1 MDIQIKFLED
11 CDPQDGTG
19 KIFAAGSVKR
29 LNPASAR
36 HWTRRGKAVEIT
48 NKEIKDLKKA
58 KEKTDAETKEK
69 EAEKAKKA
77 AEKKA
82 KKEAEEKKKAAAKK

>member
-11 CDPQDGTG
+11 CDPEDGTG

-29 LNPASAR
+29 LNPPSAR

-48 NKEIKDLKKA
+48 DKEVKILAGAKA
-58 KEKTDAETKEK
+58 KVDAKN
-69 EAEKAKKA
+69 KADAAAKA
-77 AEKKA
+77 
-82 KKEAEEKKKAAAKK
+82 KAAAKK

>member
-11 CDPQDGTG
+11 CDPEDGTG
-19 KIFAAGSVKR
+19 KIFAAGSVRK

-36 HWTRRGKAVEIT
+36 HWTRREKAVEIT
-48 NKEIKDLKKA
+48 DKEVKA
-58 KEKTDAETKEK
+58 AAKTKAK
-69 EAEKAKKA
+69 EAEKAKKE

-82 KKEAEEKKKAAAKK
+82 AAEAKKKAKDAKK